1 MNSHTSRS
9 FREAFGALPE
19 DVRQR
24 ARRAYRLWREDPTLP
39 GLRFKQIG
47 TNVSIR
53 IGRDYRALGI
63 LEGDTVTWYW
73 IGKHD
78 TYDRKL
84 D

>member
-1 MNSHTSRS
+1 MNSHTSQS
-9 FREAFGALPE
+9 FREAFRALPA
-19 DVRQR
+19 DVRLR
-24 ARRAYRLWREDPTLP
+24 ARRAYLLWCEDPTLP
-39 GLRFKQIG
+39 GLRFKRIG
-47 TNVSIR
+47 NDVSIR

-78 TYDRKL
+78 TYERKI

>member
-9 FREAFGALPE
+9 FREAFRALPA
-19 DVRQR
+19 DVRSR
-24 ARRAYRLWREDPTLP
+24 ARRAYRLWRADPTLP
-39 GLRFKQIG
+39 GLRFKRIG
-47 TNVSIR
+47 NDVSIR

-78 TYDRKL
+78 IYDRKL

>member
-47 TNVSIR
+47 ADVSIR
-53 IGRDYRALGI
+53 IGRLAGLGDGE
-63 LEGDTVTWYW
+63 LRQLADAAGM
-73 IGKHD
+73 KH
-78 TYDRKL
+78 
-84 D
+84 